1 MSACIMQ
8 LEQDPITGLS
18 YAKPHSHRK
27 DLPNNLLLKA
37 RLGKAFGLN
46 RQDKK
51 KQVFVLLEF

>member
-1 MSACIMQ
+1 MQ

-18 YAKPHSHRK
+18 YAKPHSHPK